1 MSGGRFNY
9 ACFKVED
16 EGVFEALPDV
26 HMIENYLRGLDKH
39 DAADEVL
46 RFLNE
51 AETHQRRLVV
61 IGERIAGLLK
71 AAEWT
76 ASGDSDGSYIDAE
89 YFKLMGIDPP
99 EGKTP

>member
-1 MSGGRFNY
+1 MSGGSFGY
-9 ACFKVED
+9 VCFKVEGS
-16 EGVFEALPDV
+16 EILTATNDV
-26 HMIENYLRGLDKH
+26 RAVENYLRAYGKH

-51 AETHQRRLVV
+51 VETHQRRLAI
-61 IGERIAGLLK
+61 IGERIAPLLK

-76 ASGDSDGSYIDAE
+76 ASGDSGLDSIDAE

-99 EGKTP
+99 GKEST